1 MSSDPRIFSV
11 FRTAARGME
20 AQRIALGAA
29 SENVANANTSRT
41 ANGTPYAVKHAV
53 HEALGERTI
62 RFSHLLSRMRSE
74 MQTSNAR
81 HLGGASL
88 HRRLPDQELGP
99 QTEIA
104 EEARPPRLEYDPNHP
119 HANAEGYVAY
129 PDVNVVEEMA
139 RMMSANRIY
148 EANLSTVR
156 AAKEMIKRTLEI

>member
-11 FRTAARGME
+11 FRTAARGMQ

-29 SENVANANTSRT
+29 SENVANATTTRT
-41 ANGTPYAVKHAV
+41 ANGTPYAIKHAV
-53 HEALGERTI
+53 HEALGGRDL
-62 RFSHLLSRMRSE
+62 RFSHLLNRVRGE
-74 MQTSNAR
+74 MQTSDPR

-88 HRRLPDQELGP
+88 HRHLPEQELGP
-99 QTEIA
+99 QTQIA
-104 EEARPPRLEYDPNHP
+104 EEVRERLEYDPSHP
-119 HANAEGYVAY
+119 HANADGYVAY
-129 PDVNVVEEMA
+129 PDVNIVEEMA

>member
-11 FRTAARGME
+11 FRTAARGMQ

-29 SENVANANTSRT
+29 SENVANATTTRT
-41 ANGTPYAVKHAV
+41 ADGTSYAIKHAV
-53 HEALGERTI
+53 HEALGGRDL
-62 RFSHLLSRMRSE
+62 RFSHLLNRVRGE
-74 MQTSNAR
+74 MQTSDPR

-88 HRRLPDQELGP
+88 HRHLPEQEMGP
-99 QTEIA
+99 QTQIA
-104 EEARPPRLEYDPNHP
+104 EEVRERLEYDPTHP
-119 HANAEGYVAY
+119 HANADGYVAY

>member
-1 MSSDPRIFSV
+1 
-11 FRTAARGME
+11 ME

-53 HEALGERTI
+53 HEALGGQTI

-99 QTEIA
+99 QTKIA
-104 EEARPPRLEYDPNHP
+104 EETRVRLEYDPTHP

>member
-53 HEALGERTI
+53 HEALGGRTI

-74 MQTSNAR
+74 MQTSNTR

-104 EEARPPRLEYDPNHP
+104 EEVRVRLEYDPTHP

>member
-11 FRTAARGME
+11 FRTAARGMQ

-29 SENVANANTSRT
+29 SENVANATTTRT
-41 ANGTPYAVKHAV
+41 ANGTPYAIKHAV
-53 HEALGERTI
+53 HEALGGRDL
-62 RFSHLLSRMRSE
+62 RFSHLLNRVRGE
-74 MQTSNAR
+74 MQTSDPR

-88 HRRLPDQELGP
+88 HRHLPEQELGP
-99 QTEIA
+99 QTQIA
-104 EEARPPRLEYDPNHP
+104 EEVRLRLEYDPTHP
-119 HANAEGYVAY
+119 HANDDGYVAY

>member
-1 MSSDPRIFSV
+1 MPSDPRIFSV

-29 SENVANANTSRT
+29 SENVANATTTRT
-41 ANGTPYAVKHAV
+41 ADGTPYAIKHAV
-53 HEALGERTI
+53 HEALGGRGL
-62 RFSHLLSRMRSE
+62 RFSNLLSRARGE
-74 MQTSNAR
+74 MQTSNPR

-88 HRRLPDQELGP
+88 HRHLSEQELGP
-99 QTEIA
+99 ETQIA
-104 EEARPPRLEYDPNHP
+104 EEARVRLEYDPTHP
-119 HANAEGYVAY
+119 HANDDGYVAY

>member
-11 FRTAARGME
+11 FRTAARGMQ

-29 SENVANANTSRT
+29 SENVANATTTRT
-41 ANGTPYAVKHAV
+41 ANGTPYAIKHAV
-53 HEALGERTI
+53 HEALGGRDL
-62 RFSHLLSRMRSE
+62 RFSHLLNRVRGE
-74 MQTSNAR
+74 MQTSDPR

-88 HRRLPDQELGP
+88 HRHLPEQEMGP
-99 QTEIA
+99 QTQIA
-104 EEARPPRLEYDPNHP
+104 EEVRERLEYDPTHP
-119 HANAEGYVAY
+119 HANADGYVAY